1 MPRYRLSPQTGLFG
15 VYFDRYLKYCPSKN
29 RINTEVSNSNRLYQN
44 CSPEMSLPYKK
55 DFFRRICVRDLN
67 PRNLFAMV
75 YDNCLL
81 ITGFEISGLNRQI
94 AFLSIVF
101 GVKLKET
108 LRMITGRTNI
118 RGLSADDDM
127 TAVTAFP
134 NFDLALFKY
143 PSGCLQQLPSGFLRC
158 HRFRSAP

>member
-1 MPRYRLSPQTGLFG
+1 
-15 VYFDRYLKYCPSKN
+15 
-29 RINTEVSNSNRLYQN
+29 
-44 CSPEMSLPYKK
+44 MSYVYKK

-143 PSGCLQQLPSGFLRC
+143 PSGFDIFEQCAVSFFMVLFNFGDQSELCGKLREALRLGGLGKAFIHIRPLVVLAFSSC
-158 HRFRSAP
+158 F